1 MKRPQVLVIDAGLGN
16 IGSVV
21 AALQRHDC
29 NVRRLRELS
38 GKAATLINSRCFA
51 GRWCFRSGDAG
62 LEFKRMDD
70 VDQKCI

>member
-29 NVRRLRELS
+29 NVRRLKSPLLKS
-38 GKAATLINSRCFA
+38 CNTH
-51 GRWCFRSGDAG
+51 
-62 LEFKRMDD
+62 
-70 VDQKCI
+70 